1 MLRLAP
7 LAAAL
12 ALCAG
17 PALAEPAPCAPY
29 EVVSAALL
37 EKYHEAPVARFLSDR
52 GFVIEVLA
60 SPDGST
66 ATVLGILATGSA
78 YALVPAAVTGNPS

>member
-52 GFVIEVLA
+52 GFVIEVLGIQA
-60 SPDGST
+60 AGQ
-66 ATVLGILATGSA
+66 ACILATGSA